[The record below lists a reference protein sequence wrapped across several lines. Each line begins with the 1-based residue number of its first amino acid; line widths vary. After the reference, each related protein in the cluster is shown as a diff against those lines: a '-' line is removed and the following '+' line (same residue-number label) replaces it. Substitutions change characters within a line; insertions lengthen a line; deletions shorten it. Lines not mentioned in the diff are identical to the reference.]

1 MLGLAQVG
9 PQCLVGETGPE
20 KAETETERPR
30 SLPKPVLQVHL
41 GLVLYVAT
49 RTVLRP

>member
-9 PQCLVGETGPE
+9 TQCLVDENGPE
-20 KAETETERPR
+20 KVETEIERPQSR
-30 SLPKPVLQVHL
+30 SKPVIQVHL

-49 RTVLRP
+49 RTLLQH